1 MGRARDGAE
10 ASKDGQG
17 RTANQGWAASLRLD
31 VAWDGQSTRPT
42 HREHTGPLRLQKLL
56 YPEGPKRCHAIVL
69 HPPGGVVGGDTLAI
83 EINAAQQSHILL
95 TSPGAAK
102 WYRSPDQP
110 SLQSIHLRIARQ
122 ACLEWLPQ
130 EAIIFDQANTR
141 WDTQVDCA
149 DETSSVI
156 ACEVIML
163 GRATRGE
170 RFTKGQLGNRFCIK
184 RGGKVLY
191 QEQWLLRGGDERLNN
206 MQGLSGHSCFGQMWA
221 VAPILQL
228 QQARA
233 RLQETI
239 LQPQLGVA
247 PQIGASLLPQ
257 GVLIVRAIGLGPE
270 FVRNQLDACW
280 RSIRQIIVGSDA
292 IAPRIWS
299 T

>member
-1 MGRARDGAE
+1 MRQLLATNQSSTAR
-10 ASKDGQG
+10 
-17 RTANQGWAASLRLD
+17 QGWAASLRLD

-42 HREHTGPLRLQKLL
+42 HREHAGPLRLQKLL

-83 EINAAQQSHILL
+83 KINAGNQSQILL
-95 TSPGAAK
+95 TTPGAAK

-110 SLQSIHLRIARQ
+110 SLQTIQLRIQRQ
-122 ACLEWLPQ
+122 ACVEWLPQ
-130 EAIIFDQANTR
+130 EAIVFDQANTR

-156 ACEVIML
+156 GCEVIML
-163 GRATRGE
+163 GRASRGE
-170 RFTKGQLGNRFCIK
+170 RFTQGQLGNRFCIR

-191 QEQWLLRGGDERLNN
+191 QEQWLLRGGDERMANV
-206 MQGLSGHSCFGQMWA
+206 QGLSSHSCFGQMWA
-221 VAPILQL
+221 VAPLAQL
-228 QQARA
+228 QQSRTI
-233 RLQETI
+233 LQET
-239 LQPQLGVA
+239 LLVPQLGLA

-257 GVLIVRAIGLGPE
+257 GVLIIRAIGEGPE

-280 RSIRQIIVGSDA
+280 RLIRQIIVGSDA